1 MIMAIKTKLIIQV
14 PKDLLDRVDDY
25 RFMHRKNSR
34 AETVR
39 ELLDYALTLPP
50 YFKDWDWEKA
60 EAKADEAIKKG
71 ELVGPFDN
79 IKDALKSLKEMRV

>member
-1 MIMAIKTKLIIQV
+1 MTTKAKLIIQV

-25 RFMHRKNSR
+25 RFTHRKHSR

-39 ELLDYALTLPP
+39 ELLDHALTLPP

-60 EAKADEAIKKG
+60 EAGADEAIKKG
-71 ELVGPFDN
+71 QIVGPFDN
-79 IKDALKSLKEMRV
+79 IKDALKSLKETRV

>member
-1 MIMAIKTKLIIQV
+1 MATRAKLIIDV
-14 PKDLLDRVDDY
+14 ERGLLDRIDDY
-25 RFMHRKNSR
+25 RFTHRKPSR

-60 EAKADEAIKKG
+60 EAEADEAIRKG
-71 ELVGPFDN
+71 ELIGPFDN
-79 IKDALKSLKEMRV
+79 IKDAAKALKETRV